1 MFEVRNIYPNGE
13 TGEVTSLKIVIL
25 PHWSQTFVFRLFVS
39 LLLLGGV
46 AYGMRLIK
54 LRQKRMEHEMQMKH
68 ELLTVSLER
77 EKEHQIRVE
86 RENFLREL
94 PMNCVH
100 R

>member
-1 MFEVRNIYPNGE
+1 
-13 TGEVTSLKIVIL
+13 
-25 PHWSQTFVFRLFVS
+25 
-39 LLLLGGV
+39 
-46 AYGMRLIK
+46 
-54 LRQKRMEHEMQMKH
+54 MEHEMQMKH